1 MLLIYQN
8 RQKLNYFF
16 LLINPYKKQ
25 LARKTTV
32 NQLYQVYDKF
42 DDAFNLEALGLAI
55 WYVINVEHV

>member
-1 MLLIYQN
+1 MYLYIKTV
-8 RQKLNYFF
+8 RSWITFF
-16 LLINPYKKQ
+16 LLINSYKKQ